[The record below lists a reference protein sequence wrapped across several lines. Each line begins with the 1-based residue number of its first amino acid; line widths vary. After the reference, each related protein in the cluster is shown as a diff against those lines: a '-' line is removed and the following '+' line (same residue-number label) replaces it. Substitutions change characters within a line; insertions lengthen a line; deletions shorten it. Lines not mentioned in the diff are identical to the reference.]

1 MPQIR
6 GIARPPDMKPLTVIK
21 AGTGV
26 LTRVSDG
33 TLDGAALVRL
43 VTAIAGLVENGHRC
57 LLVSSGAVGAGVSAF
72 GLGGYPADLVE
83 RQACAA
89 VGQARLMHTYE
100 SLFRNFD
107 LSVAQVLLIGADLH
121 VEERCAN
128 VKGTLERLLSE
139 PGIVPIINENDSVA
153 VEELRVGDND
163 MLSARVA
170 NLAGACRLILLTSV
184 DGLLHPEN
192 DSLIAEVEDVE
203 CVLGFAKKEQGR
215 FSIGG
220 MASKLQAVKMAVE
233 SGIETHIANGRHPER
248 LQGIIDGV
256 PGVSTRFPVKL

>member
-1 MPQIR
+1 
-6 GIARPPDMKPLTVIK
+6 MKPLTVIK

-26 LTRVSDG
+26 LTRLSDG
-33 TLDGAALVRL
+33 TLDGSAVVRL
-43 VTAIAGLVENGHRC
+43 VTAIAGLIESGHRC

-72 GLGGYPADLVE
+72 KLDGYPSDLVL

-100 SLFRNFD
+100 SLFRNFE
-107 LSVAQVLLIGADLH
+107 LSAAQVLLVGEDLRD
-121 VEERCAN
+121 EERRGYVGN
-128 VKGTLERLLSE
+128 TLQRLLDE

-170 NLAGACRLILLTSV
+170 RLVGADRLILLTSV
-184 DGLLHPEN
+184 DGLLHPETRELVPQV
-192 DSLIAEVEDVE
+192 DEVDEVF
-203 CVLGFAKKEQGR
+203 GFAKDEQGR

-220 MASKLQAVKMAVE
+220 MASKLAAVKMAVD
-233 SGIETHIANGRHPER
+233 SGVETHIAHGRKPER
-248 LQGIIDGV
+248 LPQILAGEANL
-256 PGVSTRFPVKL
+256 STRFTVTS